1 MNWRGQPLTSHD
13 VIVRS
18 IAEATTRTGLTVHAE
33 LDTDTAAGDLHAAPS
48 RLIPLLRYSS

>member
-18 IAEATTRTGLTVHAE
+18 IAAATTRTGLTVHAV
-33 LDTDTAAGDLHAAPS
+33 DTDTAAGDLHAAPS